1 MSLRILIVDDLKSM
15 REEFNGICREFL
27 PDAKIEEAEDVM
39 QAMETLKKQS
49 PPFEAI
55 FTDINMP
62 NISGLK
68 LISHAREL
76 PVYKHVPLIVIST
89 LGGRQDV
96 ERAMQ
101 LGANGYLIRPL
112 QKDDFEIVYT
122 AYLKPLVQQKR
133 SGSHQLPDDVIK
145 ALRKTLK

>member
-1 MSLRILIVDDLKSM
+1 MSLRILIVDDLKAM

-27 PDAKIEEAEDVM
+27 PDAKIGEAEDVM
-39 QAMETLKKQS
+39 SAMELLKKQS

-68 LISHAREL
+68 LISQAREL

-112 QKDDFEIVYT
+112 QKDDFDIVY
-122 AYLKPLVQQKR
+122 
-133 SGSHQLPDDVIK
+133 
-145 ALRKTLK
+145 